1 MSTVSESLR
10 RQVTARAGNCC
21 EYCHLP
27 AVSQVG
33 RFPVD
38 HVIPRSSGGLTD
50 LTNLALA
57 CPACNGHKWAHVTAF
72 DPVTGEAV
80 PLFNPRT
87 QGWSDHFQWSE
98 HSPVILEGK
107 TAIGR
112 ATVIALQMNQEEVQ
126 LVRTLLLRLGI
137 PLEPGAAARLD

>member
-1 MSTVSESLR
+1 MSTVSEGLR
-10 RQVTARAGNCC
+10 RQVAARAGNCC

-27 AVSQVG
+27 AVGQVG

-38 HVIPRSSGGLTD
+38 HVIPRSSAGPTD

-72 DPVTGEAV
+72 DVVTGETV

-87 QGWSDHFQWSE
+87 QAWSDHFQWSV